1 MLSYRSDSKKKSPFS
16 SGGGLHG
23 GNSRYKKTG
32 DKYKVA
38 GDKEEGYGFKSGVRA
53 SNLMFNRKKDE
64 WRGLEAENIQ
74 QQAKA
79 MSSKQIGRVDLQM
92 DMNGNM
98 LPYTIRNGK
107 IYNTRG
113 QGLKVLD
120 GSIIQEQKRLRDEC
134 MADTLNRVDTLLIS
148 RETTQTILGLSNSEY
163 LDLFGSSP
171 SQKWSEIF
179 EGDDDLMNVNCEVSW
194 LIMRYHN
201 NDKSDKVTR
210 AIMKLMKIAE
220 FFVFDI
226 DNSGL
231 DTTDPKYTE
240 EGDQFEVE
248 QA

>member
-1 MLSYRSDSKKKSPFS
+1 MLSFKADSKRKSPFS
-16 SGGGLHG
+16 GSGGLIG
-23 GNSRYKKTG
+23 GNSRYKKDK

-53 SNLMFNRKKDE
+53 SNLMFNRKSDQ
-64 WRGLEAENIQ
+64 WRSLEAENIQ
-74 QQAKA
+74 AQARSMA
-79 MSSKQIGRVDLQM
+79 SKQIGRIDVQM
-92 DMNGNM
+92 DMNGNP
-98 LPYTIRNGK
+98 LPYHIRNGK
-107 IYNTRG
+107 IYNTPK
-113 QGLKVLD
+113 GLKVLD
-120 GSIIQEQKRLRDEC
+120 GSIIQEQKRLRDEA
-134 MADTLNRVDTLLIS
+134 MQDVMDRVDTLLIS

-171 SQKWSEIF
+171 SQKWSEVF

-194 LIMRYHN
+194 LIMRFHN